1 MFLPMEVITVTKP
14 VNTVA
19 NSFLTDIPSEIQ
31 VRQAIFSLYK
41 KQEEFPDMYTY
52 AKFPFGILD
61 FDGLKMLQKYH
72 NNYTQIKK
80 KISEEKAW
88 LKESEKACAGL
99 GINIKNIHQY
109 FQSHVWCGNDSC
121 ASIRNLVGKRWLS
134 DYEIDKMFNVVNEVY
149 DNTIGLCVSQPIFC
163 THLVGYMKK
172 IQSMN
177 NALLLLVQHS

>member
-1 MFLPMEVITVTKP
+1 
-14 VNTVA
+14 
-19 NSFLTDIPSEIQ
+19 
-31 VRQAIFSLYK
+31 
-41 KQEEFPDMYTY
+41 MYTY
-52 AKFPFGILD
+52 VKFPFGILD

-134 DYEIDKMFNVVNEVY
+134 DYEIDKVFNIVNEVY
-149 DNTIGLCVSQPIFC
+149 DNTIGFVCKP
-163 THLVGYMKK
+163 THILYSSSGLHEK